1 MQSRAWTAIM
11 LASFALVL
19 GACTDNS
26 GDATERALR
35 CTDGVLDG
43 DEECDDGNREDTDGC
58 LSSCMLPT
66 CGDEFV
72 FIGTEECDG
81 RNLNPVSG
89 VFNDPFTCANFQ
101 RDGGTLACHPDCRL
115 DLSAC
120 GPLFTPTSTPTS
132 TPTGILT
139 ATPTATATPTP
150 TRNPMCGN
158 RTVEP
163 GETCDDG
170 NEEDDDPCPNDCI
183 IEPCT
188 PAGTTLTVQVDF
200 APPPFQDAS
209 SITVLLT
216 YPDGTVSLP
225 GAGNDPS
232 VGGRI
237 TGRQSGST
245 VTPNDFDHALR
256 VVYSRAGRINPAQ
269 RLFLVEFDECSG
281 AQPPDLEEFSCRV
294 TGCANSS
301 TPLEGCTCTVSELE

>member
-1 MQSRAWTAIM
+1 MQSRMRTVTM
-11 LASFALVL
+11 LAGLALIL
-19 GACTDNS
+19 AACTDNS
-26 GDATERALR
+26 DEATARALR
-35 CTDGVLDG
+35 CTDGVVDDG
-43 DEECDDGNREDTDGC
+43 EECDDGNRADNDGC
-58 LSSCMLPT
+58 LSSCRLPT

-72 FIGTEECDG
+72 FVGTEECDG
-81 RNLNPVSG
+81 RNLNPQTG
-89 VFNDPFTCANFQ
+89 VFDDPFTCANFA
-101 RDGGTLACHPDCRL
+101 RAGGTLRCLSDCRL
-115 DLSAC
+115 DLSGC
-120 GPLFTPTSTPTS
+120 GPAFTPTATATA
-132 TPTGILT
+132 TATGILT

-170 NEEDDDPCPNDCI
+170 NDEEEDPCPNDCT

-188 PAGTTLTVQVDF
+188 PAGAAWSVRVDF

-209 SITVLLT
+209 SITVLIT

-225 GAGNDPS
+225 GAGNDAS
-232 VGGRI
+232 VGSRI

-269 RLFLVEFDECSG
+269 RLFLLEFDQCSG
-281 AQPPDLEEFSCRV
+281 ASTPDLEQLACRV

-301 TPLEGCTCTVSELE
+301 TPLEGCTCTLAEPE